1 MCDYCIRTETIE
13 ELENRHAVQWCEGCN
28 RYFPIED
35 KQCAVCL
42 LIDTSVVEIGRDRH
56 TEVITVDTGP
66 VGTT

>member
-35 KQCAVCL
+35 EQCAVCL
-42 LIDTSVVEIGRDRH
+42 LIYTSAVENKRQRPFEETKNDVH
-56 TEVITVDTGP
+56 VLTP
-66 VGTT
+66 A